1 MRKRCVHGDA
11 SLRTPEK
18 DGRMGGV
25 KVKKFFA
32 ILAVAVLLC
41 GVACADGMN
50 RRFDVIEQVEIVNIR
65 GMLYMTDLVYDVET
79 LIVYYRTIGYGV
91 SLTPYIMVNSF
102 GSPTVGWYDPET
114 KSIEPVEAFFE
125 YEEDNGVEAFG

>member
-1 MRKRCVHGDA
+1 M
-11 SLRTPEK
+11 
-18 DGRMGGV
+18 
-25 KVKKFFA
+25 KKFIA

-41 GVACADGMN
+41 GMASADGID
-50 RRFDVIEQVEIVNIR
+50 RRFEVIEQVETVNIR
-65 GMLYMTDLVYDVET
+65 GMLYITDLVYDVET
-79 LIVYYRTIGYGV
+79 LIVYYRTIGGYGV

-125 YEEDNGVEAFG
+125 YEEDDGMEAFG

>member
-1 MRKRCVHGDA
+1 
-11 SLRTPEK
+11 
-18 DGRMGGV
+18 MGGV
-25 KVKKFFA
+25 KVKKFLV
-32 ILAVAVLLC
+32 IMVVAVLLC
-41 GVACADGMN
+41 CVACADGMD
-50 RRFDVIEQVEIVNIR
+50 RRFEVIEHVDEVNIR
-65 GMLYMTDLVYDVET
+65 GALIITDLVYDMET
-79 LIVYYRTIGYGV
+79 MIVYYRTIGTYQY